1 MELYLRENDTKTLRE
16 GGPLCGGER
25 GEREGLG
32 GRGLSGIF
40 NILFIKQNK
49 NLLKKIVAAN
59 VIKR

>member
-1 MELYLRENDTKTLRE
+1 MRMIPRDFERVA
-16 GGPLCGGER
+16 PFVVER

-49 NLLKKIVAAN
+49 NLLKQIVAAS
-59 VIKR
+59 VIKC